1 MCSHMYR
8 QLRILA
14 IVLLLSIP
22 ATLSAQYSEQ
32 ELELQTPRELCSAAQ
47 SLAAKIQVAL
57 DLVQE
62 LAEKEKTSQLSADE
76 TEKMIATYK
85 LGQDYIDDLVRI
97 ALVAQKKNGGK
108 FPAWVNKLN
117 EKNAYKDETLCK

>member
-1 MCSHMYR
+1 MYR

-22 ATLSAQYSEQ
+22 ATLSAQYSDQ
-32 ELELQTPRELCSAAQ
+32 ELELQTPRELCSTAQ
-47 SLAAKIQVAL
+47 SFAAKIQVAL

-108 FPAWVNKLN
+108 FPAWVDKLN

>member
-1 MCSHMYR
+1 MYR

-14 IVLLLSIP
+14 IVLLLSTP
-22 ATLSAQYSEQ
+22 AILSAQYSAE
-32 ELELQTPRELCSAAQ
+32 ELELQTPRELCSTAQ
-47 SLAAKIQVAL
+47 YLLSKIGMAL

-76 TEKMIATYK
+76 MEKMIVTYK
-85 LGQDYIDDLVRI
+85 LGQGYLNDLERI
-97 ALVAQKKNGGK
+97 TLVARKKNGGK
-108 FPAWVNKLN
+108 FPAWVDKLN